1 MSVVGNN
8 QEGGNETSVP
18 NWPLSGSA
26 AFLTWPP
33 PPLLPGGGT
42 VRAKV
47 RFQCQGHSLALSSCK
62 NLYVQVRE
70 ILDY

>member
-8 QEGGNETSVP
+8 QEGDNETSVP
-18 NWPLSGSA
+18 HRPLSGSA

-33 PPLLPGGGT
+33 SPPPGGGT

-47 RFQCQGHSLALSSCK
+47 KAQCQGHSLALSSCK

-70 ILDY
+70 MLDY